1 MIARILYRNNVHGVL
16 KYVLDKT
23 GSTVLGFQNTYSD
36 TDTDIKFFG
45 RVLYHLGNR
54 HDSERRYVHI
64 SINLP
69 RGEKLND
76 EDFFEL
82 SKAYMQHMGYGEQ
95 PYIVV
100 RHRDTK
106 HQHVHIV
113 STTIKEDCLQINL
126 SNDFKRNVATQ
137 KYLEKQF
144 NLSPSPD
151 TRQDKELPQYE
162 MPKFKNEDINGVRF
176 YIQDIVNNTIQ
187 KYKVRSFMELAE
199 ILRPHH
205 IQLKTVDHN
214 GRIGVSYGIEIKN
227 GYRSRFING
236 YTVHPQLSG
245 PKLQKVFELNQKS
258 KLLPM
263 VKKRLEKQIRTTY
276 SLFRTI
282 NPKDLPD
289 ILRLHQNLDCRL
301 EYDEQGRAMDFTIYD
316 KSGYVLRSKEIADD
330 IGIRE
335 NQELFESEY
344 TRMHEESQQ
353 LRLEMQ
359 RIIREAFRSSYQAAR
374 NRTLFSE
381 HIDRMPIMSLVREM
395 AKSERSKFL
404 IKYMHTDKEKLGD
417 LIRSQFDIVKDK
429 LYISES
435 LKEERELETKAEL
448 IKHAIEKQFLEPI
461 KESTKQTGILHELIQ
476 SLGTGYDNG
485 TLTYTNSQKHKVNL
499 DIGHVPILQQINF
512 YVSPGFIKENEK
524 VLDGLLNE
532 RTEKEIKPSPTTIFL
547 PLMFPNLYK
556 AMAPKYRQ
564 RFDKLTL
571 KTYHKYAER
580 MHVPFEKSPKDY
592 IRFFNAKGFHFIRRE
607 EKLCIASIYSK
618 ELVIV
623 PLPKKTQAYLE
634 SSNDLNRILNN
645 QTEIQK
651 DIGTDRQDNLKSLW
665 SAHLMERWQYK
676 KAAYL
681 YILEGVTP
689 NLPLQIME
697 HHMENGFKEALLAV
711 SKKRIDAEQGRILR
725 RGIYALSNLFTSK
738 IPKEEEPFNGFKDEM
753 TDWSKYERR
762 GLWI

>member
-1 MIARILYRNNVHGVL
+1 MIARILYRNNVQGVL
-16 KYVLDKT
+16 KYVLGKDQ
-23 GSTVLGFQNTYSD
+23 STILGFQNTYSD
-36 TDTDIKFFG
+36 TDTDKKFFG

-54 HDSERRYVHI
+54 HGSERRYVHI

-69 RGEKLND
+69 RGERLNNK
-76 EDFFEL
+76 DFFEL

-100 RHRDTK
+100 RHHDTK

-144 NLSPSPD
+144 SLSPSPE
-151 TRQDKELPQYE
+151 TKHDKELPIFE
-162 MPKFKNEDINGVRF
+162 MPQFKNQDVNGVKF

-187 KYKVRSFMELAE
+187 KYKVRSFKELAE

-205 IQLKTVDHN
+205 IQVKTVEHN
-214 GRIGVSYGIEIKN
+214 GRKGVSFGIEIKN

-263 VKKRLEKQIRTTY
+263 VKKRLEKQLRTTY

-289 ILRLHQNLDCRL
+289 ILKLHQNLDCRL
-301 EYDEQGRAMDFTIYD
+301 SYNENGKAVDFTIYD
-316 KSGYVLRSKEIADD
+316 KSGYVLTSKEIADD

-344 TRMHEESQQ
+344 TRMHEESEQ
-353 LRLEMQ
+353 LQLEMQ
-359 RIIREAFRSSYQAAR
+359 RCIREAYRNTYQATR
-374 NRTLFSE
+374 NKTLYSE
-381 HIDRMPIMSLVREM
+381 HIDRMPIMSIITEM
-395 AKSERSKFL
+395 AKLERSKFL

-417 LIRSQFDIVKDK
+417 LIQAQFDIVKDK
-429 LYISES
+429 LYTTES
-435 LKEERELETKAEL
+435 AREEQKLNEKAEL
-448 IKHAIEKQFLEPI
+448 IKQVIAKQFFEP
-461 KESTKQTGILHELIQ
+461 TKQTGVLHELIH
-476 SLGTGYDNG
+476 SLGTRYDNG

-499 DIGHVPILQQINF
+499 DIGTIPVPNKIDF
-512 YVSPGFIKENEK
+512 YASPGFVRENEK
-524 VLDGLLNE
+524 VLDGLLND
-532 RTEKEIKPSPTTIFL
+532 RTEKEIKPSPTAIFL

-556 AMAPKYRQ
+556 AMAPIYRQ

-592 IRFFNAKGFHFIRRE
+592 IEFFNAKGFHFERRE

-618 ELVIV
+618 EPVSV
-623 PLPKKTQAYLE
+623 PFPKKTQAYLE
-634 SSNDLNRILNN
+634 SSNDLNKILNN
-645 QTEIQK
+645 QTETLA
-651 DIGTDRQDNLKSLW
+651 DIKTDGQDNLKSLW
-665 SAHLMERWQYK
+665 SAHLIERGQYQ

-681 YILEGVTP
+681 YVLEGVTP

-697 HHMENGFKEALLAV
+697 HHMENGFKEALVAV
-711 SKKRIDAEQGRILR
+711 SRKQVDAEQGCLLR
-725 RGIYALSNLFTSK
+725 RSAYALSSFLGGKSF
-738 IPKEEEPFNGFKDEM
+738 KEEEPFNGFKDEM
-753 TDWSKYERR
+753 TDWSKYKGR
-762 GLWI
+762 GLSI